1 MSLYSVKTHTHTHYT
16 PHGPNELQLESESEL
31 EFTTDNSQSVMMV
44 VVELGFNLGLVS
56 FPISSSFV
64 LAACKLTRHGFI
76 DVT

>member
-1 MSLYSVKTHTHTHYT
+1 
-16 PHGPNELQLESESEL
+16 
-31 EFTTDNSQSVMMV
+31 MMV